1 MKLILA
7 SASPRRSEL
16 LSQAGLEF
24 EVCPSTIE
32 EIMTG
37 DTPGDIVMS
46 LACQKARDVF
56 SHKTAGTGT
65 CQGSEDAREQGIL
78 VLGADTIVVCDGK
91 RLGKPKSAGD
101 AYDMLMLL
109 QDRSH
114 EVYTGVCMITQKA
127 GETIEHKFF
136 ERTTV
141 TMYPITDAQARWY
154 IATGEPMDKA
164 GAYGIQ
170 GKGAVFIRGIE
181 GDYNN
186 VVGLPL
192 ASVWHYLKDNDFD

>member
-16 LSQAGLEF
+16 LTQAGLEF
-24 EVCPSTIE
+24 EVYPSTIE

-46 LACQKARDVF
+46 LATQKARDVF
-56 SHKTAGTGT
+56 SQKVAGTDT
-65 CQGSEDAREQGIL
+65 CRGPEGACGQGFL

-91 RLGKPKSAGD
+91 RLGKPKSTREAH
-101 AYDMLMLL
+101 DMLMLL

-114 EVYTGVCMITQKA
+114 EVYTGVCMISHNNGDTV
-127 GETIEHKFF
+127 EHIFY
-136 ERTTV
+136 ERTAV
-141 TMYPITDAQARWY
+141 TMYPITDAQAQWY

-192 ASVWHYLKDNDFD
+192 ARVWHYLKEHDFD

>member
-16 LSQAGLEF
+16 LTQAGLEF

-46 LACQKARDVF
+46 LAYQKARDIF
-56 SHKTAGTGT
+56 SQKTAGSDT
-65 CQGSEDAREQGIL
+65 CRGPEGACDQEFL

-91 RLGKPKSAGD
+91 RLGKPKSADD

-109 QDRSH
+109 EGRSH
-114 EVYTGVCMITQKA
+114 EVYTGVCMIAHKD
-127 GETIEHKFF
+127 GRTIEHQFF
-136 ERTTV
+136 ERTAV

-192 ASVWHYLKDNDFD
+192 ASVWHYIKDNDFD